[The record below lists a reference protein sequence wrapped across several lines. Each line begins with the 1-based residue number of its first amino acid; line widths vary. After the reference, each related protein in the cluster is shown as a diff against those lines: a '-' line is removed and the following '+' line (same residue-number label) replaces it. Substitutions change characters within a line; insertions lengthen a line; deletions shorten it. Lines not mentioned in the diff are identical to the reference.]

1 MAKLVKITM
10 QDGKEHSYSNVSRI
24 DDEDKYNL
32 KIYGEGNQPLASL
45 AKYDIKSWY
54 SEEE

>member
-10 QDGKEHSYSNVSRI
+10 YDGRELSYSNVSRI
-24 DDEDKYNL
+24 KEDEYSL
-32 KIYGEGNQPLASL
+32 EMYGEGDQPLASL
-45 AKYDIKSWY
+45 AKVDIKSWY